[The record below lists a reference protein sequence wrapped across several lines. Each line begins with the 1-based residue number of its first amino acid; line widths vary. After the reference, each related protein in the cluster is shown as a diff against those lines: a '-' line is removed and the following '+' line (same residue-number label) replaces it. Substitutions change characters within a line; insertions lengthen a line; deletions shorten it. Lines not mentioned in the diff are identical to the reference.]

1 MFLRKLEK
9 KYFFSLYIFF
19 SIFREALIGSFFSKV
34 SSQKVVFH
42 GGILMEE
49 KAIAFMLAM
58 DRILNKSA
66 SYNWLFDCKVVLAL
80 LKF

>member
-1 MFLRKLEK
+1 
-9 KYFFSLYIFF
+9 
-19 SIFREALIGSFFSKV
+19 
-34 SSQKVVFH
+34 
-42 GGILMEE
+42 MEE

-66 SYNWLFDCKVVLAL
+66 SYIWLFDRNVVLTL

>member
-9 KYFFSLYIFF
+9 KYIFFSLFIVY
-19 SIFREALIGSFFSKV
+19 IFREALIGSFFSKV
-34 SSQKVVFH
+34 SSKKVVFH

-66 SYNWLFDCKVVLAL
+66 SYIWLFDRNVVLTL